1 MRALRPSLLPLLPS
15 LLVAC
20 SIPES
25 KPFENDGAGDLVDGT
40 DGAEGGGDGADGG
53 VTVAWD
59 EACNPLNLAGDCML
73 PWPSDMLTVA
83 DASSATGRRY
93 QLTDDSFRS
102 PDGPLPVSPARWDSA
117 DGASPTSP
125 ILVHF
130 GVDVDPAQLTTLAA
144 AEAGTPALTDPIV
157 LVRLSTG
164 APVRVLTEMDQN
176 GRGGDY
182 EGRHALII
190 RPLEPLAFGE
200 RYAVALREDL
210 RGADG
215 ASLPRSAPFDAW
227 RDGVITDS
235 DALEALRPEVDDL
248 LAALEGFGLPRAEL
262 RLAWA
267 FTVKSEAGGTGLLRD
282 MRAQAY
288 AQIDE
293 DGLSYV
299 IDDVQVDP
307 SPDVAAVVR
316 GRFSPPLFLNADNNI
331 ETDGYGAFLQAPA
344 VEFPFTLVVP
354 AVARAR
360 RGLPLALIGHGIFG
374 RGEEMLTG
382 WIGDEVTWPLSNEL
396 GAVLIATDWIG
407 LSGGDLDL
415 IISEVIPD
423 LARINLVTDRL
434 AQSQVNALSLVELGQ
449 GALTV
454 DPALDAALGVDRS
467 GGDPA
472 PLVDPEALYY
482 YGVSLGGVQGSTFV
496 SLCPEVDRA
505 VLAVPG
511 AGWGHMIQRSTHFRE
526 IELVIDALYPDP
538 LSQLLFISLMQHDF
552 DRSDPAANG
561 ALLGADPD
569 YPDRAAPT
577 VILQEGVGDVQVPN
591 MSTNILARRLGAGH
605 LEVAGTQIDDIPVVA
620 SPAVGQTVLTAV
632 TLPENLADYTPPES
646 NLIPER
652 DNGVHGEVPLMDT
665 QLDQLRRLMRDGEAV
680 HVCEGVCDPR

>member
-1 MRALRPSLLPLLPS
+1 MHRPPAPVCPPVRGSVRGFACLPS
-15 LLVAC
+15 LLVPLGIGCSALLSAC

-25 KPFENDGAGDLVDGT
+25 KPFENDGAGDLVDGS
-40 DGAEGGGDGADGG
+40 DGAEGAGDGGDGG
-53 VTVAWD
+53 VPIEWD
-59 EACNPLNLAGDCML
+59 EACNPLNLAGDCLL

-83 DASSATGRRY
+83 DASSETGRRY
-93 QLTDDSFRS
+93 ALTATDFVS
-102 PDGPLPVSPARWDSA
+102 PDGPLPADPSRWDYA

-130 GVDVDPAQLTTLAA
+130 GVDVDPAQLSTLAV
-144 AEAGTPALTDPIV
+144 AEAGSPALTDPIV
-157 LVRLSTG
+157 LLRLSDG
-164 APVRVLTEMDQN
+164 APVRILTEMDQN
-176 GRGGDY
+176 ARDSGH

-215 ASLPRSAPFDAW
+215 AALPRSAPFDAW

-235 DALEALRPEVDDL
+235 DALEALRPEVDAL
-248 LAALEGFGLPRAEL
+248 LGALEGFGLPRAEL

-267 FTVKSEAGGTGLLRD
+267 FTVKSEAGGTGLQRD

-288 AQIDE
+288 AQIAD
-293 DGLSYV
+293 DGVPYV
-299 IDDVQVDP
+299 IDAVVVDP
-307 SPDVAAVVR
+307 SADVAALVR
-316 GRFSPPLFLNADNNI
+316 GRFQPPLFLNADNNI
-331 ETDGYGAFLQAPA
+331 ELDGYGAVLQSDP
-344 VEFPFTLVVP
+344 VDFPFTLVVP
-354 AVARAR
+354 AVARER
-360 RGLPLALIGHGIFG
+360 RGLPLAIIGHGIFG
-374 RGEEMLTG
+374 RGDEMLSG
-382 WIGDEVTWPLSNEL
+382 WIGEGVTWPLSNEL
-396 GAVLIATDWIG
+396 GAVLLATDWIG

-415 IISEVIPD
+415 IIDEVVPD
-423 LARINLVTDRL
+423 LGRINLVTDRL
-434 AQSQVNALSLVELGQ
+434 AQSQINALSLVELGQ

-467 GGDPA
+467 GGAPA
-472 PLVDPEALYY
+472 PLVLDGEVYY

-526 IELVIDALYPDP
+526 IALVINALYPDP
-538 LSQLLFISLMQHDF
+538 LSQLVFISMMQHDF

-577 VILQEGVGDVQVPN
+577 VILQEGIGDVQVPN
-591 MSTNILARRLGAGH
+591 LATNILARRLGAAH
-605 LEVAGTQIDDIPVVA
+605 LEVAGDTIGGLSTTP
-620 SPAVGQTVLTAV
+620 SPAVGAVVLTAV

-652 DNGVHGEVPLMDT
+652 DNNVHG
-665 QLDQLRRLMRDGEAV
+665 
-680 HVCEGVCDPR
+680 